1 MLRVVPAARFSTF
14 LYVAERHGR
23 CI

>member
-14 LYVAERHGR
+14 LDVVERHGW